1 MSKIAFEAGEPQEET
16 VSAFLM
22 LVLEYAMEIGLFS
35 LLERLLHVTM
45 KTVRYTPLYKAQ
57 TVIASLV
64 LGCAHTKAINATLG
78 EEVAAANYLG
88 MPRFPDQSQI
98 NRYLTRFTEANVRE
112 RGDVQT
118 RVLRQQPHARRAAG
132 LLVEDWTSTSGSGRN

>member
-22 LVLEYAMEIGLFS
+22 VVLEYATEIGLFR

-45 KTVRYTPLYKAQ
+45 KTVRYTPLSKAQ

-64 LGCAHTKAINATLG
+64 LGCTHTKAINETLG
-78 EEVAAANYLG
+78 EEVAA
-88 MPRFPDQSQI
+88 
-98 NRYLTRFTEANVRE
+98 
-112 RGDVQT
+112 
-118 RVLRQQPHARRAAG
+118 
-132 LLVEDWTSTSGSGRN
+132 